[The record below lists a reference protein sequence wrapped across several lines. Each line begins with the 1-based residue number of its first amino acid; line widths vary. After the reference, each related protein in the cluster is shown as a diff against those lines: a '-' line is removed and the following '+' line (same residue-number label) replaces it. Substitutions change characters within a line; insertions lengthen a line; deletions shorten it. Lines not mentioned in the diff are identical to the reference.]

1 MGDIRG
7 RQGTGSVLSL
17 GAIGAQEKYTLGTN
31 QCFYK
36 PTLQHTNFSKCQFV
50 QTVDRAPGTPNWP
63 FGQTVL
69 VTLNPQQMGDLLT
82 NMYLRC
88 TLPVLQDVI
97 EFGSIYSD
105 QPGRGILEKASFRVD
120 TQEIETIYSDWN
132 IIHDEVYLT
141 VEEKDAMSELV
152 NGGQPTGTLPTSNVK
167 SGPFDLYI
175 PMNFF
180 FANNSETYFPTC
192 AIFNQH
198 IVLSLTFNPVSFFSN
213 TRTSVDFSGSPYVCT
228 MPSFDIVC
236 EQIVVSPEERLYLKS
251 GTRELL
257 IETARNQPKLQIP
270 AGTVN
275 IKNFLVPN
283 IPVESFHWFLRK
295 QKFENSNSNFLN
307 RFNYSNTD
315 SDNVDQQALNPI
327 MSDAIVFING
337 ASELGF
343 MESSERSNPHTS
355 YYYKYMTSL
364 TASLSAPT
372 RNIYTYT
379 FALNP
384 REGPL
389 TGALDFKT
397 LTADKNFIN
406 VSLMSNAKEA
416 YVFNMFYLGLMTLS
430 FSGGFLTI
438 LQ

>member
-1 MGDIRG
+1 MDVRG
-7 RQGTGSVLSL
+7 HQGTGSVLSL
-17 GAIGAQEKYTLGTN
+17 SAIGAQEKYTLGTN

-36 PTLQHTNFSKCQFV
+36 PSLQHTNFSKCQYV
-50 QTVDRAPGTPNWP
+50 QKVDRTTGTPNWP
-63 FGQTVL
+63 FGQTIL
-69 VTLNPQQMGDLLT
+69 VTLKPQQMGDLLT

-88 TLPVLQDVI
+88 TLPLLQDVV
-97 EFGSIYSD
+97 EFGSIYAD
-105 QPGRGILEKASFRVD
+105 QPGRGILEKVTFRVD
-120 TQEIETIYSDWN
+120 TQEIETIYADWN

-141 VEEKDAMSELV
+141 DEEKSAMSALV

-180 FANNSETYFPTC
+180 FSNNSETYFPTC
-192 AIFNQH
+192 AIFNQQ

-213 TRTSVDFSGSPYVCT
+213 TRTSVDYPGSPYFCS
-228 MPSFDIVC
+228 MDSFDIVC
-236 EQIVVSPEERLYLKS
+236 EQIVVSPEERLFLKA
-251 GTRELL
+251 GTKQLL
-257 IETARNQPKLQIP
+257 IETARNQPKLKVP
-270 AGTVN
+270 AGTSA

-283 IPVESFHWFLRK
+283 IPVESIHWFLRK
-295 QKFENSNSNFLN
+295 QKFENSNANFLN
-307 RFNYSNTD
+307 RFNYGNTD
-315 SDNVDQQALNPI
+315 SYDVDVQALNPI

-337 ASELGF
+337 NSELGF
-343 MESSERSNPHTS
+343 MENGLRSNPQSS
-355 YYYKYMTSL
+355 YYFKYMTGL
-364 TASLSAPT
+364 TASLSSPT

-406 VSLMSNAKEA
+406 LTILANATDE